1 MFPALSQ
8 RLLAGGIF
16 LVQTTNGLFRAFFF
30 SHAFCPFHLE
40 TFLVSAEFLF
50 VAGDFPRVVDKQH
63 SAINFNSFFCSS
75 DPWVPD
81 IYPPAFQSHSLTC
94 YSQRH
99 RVPCS
104 ADGDGLFTVGRHRR
118 SPVWTGHRNHRWVRQ
133 SFVKRDSIRQGCQN
147 VWK

>member
-1 MFPALSQ
+1 MFPALSP

-16 LVQTTNGLFRAFFF
+16 LVLTTNSLFRAFFF
-30 SHAFCPFHLE
+30 SKHFWYLKNFCLSLGIFHESL
-40 TFLVSAEFLF
+40 TNNTLF
-50 VAGDFPRVVDKQH
+50 NYTEIK
-63 SAINFNSFFCSS
+63 FNSFFCSS
-75 DPWVPD
+75 DPRVPD

-147 VWK
+147 IWSCA